1 MSCLVRAAG
10 YLRNALHLRDLC
22 GTLLKQAKSHAK
34 FFGTV
39 QEKFINFGFASGHA
53 GGYF

>member
-10 YLRNALHLRDLC
+10 YLCNVLHLRDLC

-39 QEKFINFGFASGHA
+39 QEKFINFGFASGAA

>member
-1 MSCLVRAAG
+1 ML
-10 YLRNALHLRDLC
+10 YLPLHLRDLC

>member
-1 MSCLVRAAG
+1 ML
-10 YLRNALHLRDLC
+10 YLPLHLRDLC
-22 GTLLKQAKSHAK
+22 GTLLKQAKSHAN